1 MKLQLIAILALLMA
15 TLAGFAED
23 KGSNQAQLPPKKKLH
38 IYLLMGQSNMV
49 GRGAIDDE
57 DKQTN
62 PRVLSFTRS
71 NVWQV
76 ATEPLHAGSSAA
88 GVGPG
93 LTFGKR
99 MAADDASVTIGLVPC
114 AVGGTL
120 LSRWSKGGDL
130 YSNAVSR
137 AKLAMKDGILTGV
150 VWHQGENDSI
160 LEETAKTYG
169 ERLQQMF
176 RDLREELGQPNL
188 PIVVGEIGEF
198 LYTRKDPTKTPY
210 AKQINAALDEI
221 PEKVPNTACIKASG
235 LSHKGDE
242 VHFDTKSQHE
252 LGRRFAEAMLDLHKR
267 TTSKS
272 SK

>member
-1 MKLQLIAILALLMA
+1 MKIHLFA
-15 TLAGFAED
+15 TLIVFATTLLGLADEE
-23 KGSNQAQLPPKKKLH
+23 GSNRAQLPRKEKLH

-49 GRGAIDDE
+49 GRGLIGDE

-62 PRVLSFTRS
+62 PRVLSFTKS

-76 ATEPLHAGSSAA
+76 AMEPLHSGSSA

-99 MAADDASVTIGLVPC
+99 LATDDASVTIGLVPC

-130 YSNAVSR
+130 YSNAVAR
-137 AKLAMKDGILTGV
+137 AKVARKDGILTGV

-160 LEETAKTYG
+160 LEETARTYG

-176 RDLREELGQPNL
+176 RDLREELGEPNL

-198 LYTRKDPTKTPY
+198 LYTRKDPTRTPY
-210 AKQINAALDEI
+210 AKEINAALDEI
-221 PEKVPNTACIKASG
+221 PAKVRNTACVKASG
-235 LSHKGDE
+235 LTHKGDE

-252 LGRRFAEAMLDLHKR
+252 LGRRFAEAMLDLQKHHS
-267 TTSKS
+267 TKS
-272 SK
+272 LK